1 MNNVF
6 LIHKTFDNERMS
18 AAVYNMIQKA
28 EGIPSVVNGWINR
41 YRARKQLANLPEY
54 LLKDIGLNKHDVEA
68 EINKPFWR

>member
-1 MNNVF
+1 
-6 LIHKTFDNERMS
+6 MS
-18 AAVYNMIQKA
+18 AAVYNMIQKV
-28 EGIPSVVNGWINR
+28 EGIPSVVNGWISR